1 MIWASAYASHL
12 QRVILVQKRFVRL
25 ATFSDRDE
33 PSAPLFKKLNIL
45 SVSEVNS
52 LQICIFVYK
61 CIYDH
66 HNLPNGFNS
75 FFSFNSDI
83 HSYVTRQS
91 KDLHVPYCRTSLRQ
105 FSVRYRGANLW
116 NAIDPRLKE
125 SSLLVFKA
133 NYKKSLMA
141 EK

>member
-1 MIWASAYASHL
+1 MIL
-12 QRVILVQKRFVRL
+12 LQKRFVRL
-25 ATFSDRDE
+25 ATSSDRFE

-61 CIYDH
+61 CIYDQC
-66 HNLPNGFNS
+66 NLPNGFNS

-105 FSVRYRGANLW
+105 FSIRFRGANLW
-116 NAIDPRLKE
+116 NAADPMLKG

-133 NYKKSLMA
+133 NYKKMLIAKM
-141 EK
+141 